1 VIVLLFDEMAQ
12 RASAK
17 GYTWID
23 SSLTSTDNPNTPD
36 LAKHMGG
43 KIYKRYRVYRLFL

>member
-1 VIVLLFDEMAQ
+1 V
-12 RASAK
+12 
-17 GYTWID
+17 D
-23 SSLTSTDNPNTPD
+23 SSLTSVDNPNTPD